1 MSLKRNL
8 IFFTYFLKIL
18 KIIKNFKIKKMN
30 NDTNFFN
37 KNQIIIGIAIGVI
50 ITGIICL
57 IGFVIAPKF
66 NKLLPEI
73 TTTPATTPASSTP
86 SPVEKSLLVRTAESS
101 STKENY
107 DNLDQIPP
115 NESKDIQKIQKFLS
129 DFLNIY
135 CNIKDEG
142 TLKTKSEVLLLKMYN
157 FIKMKKEKD
166 VFFGEVKNDDTTEF
180 RSLTSGKKKGDKL
193 PYNMYITKVLDL
205 LVYIF
210 MISKFKNEDKKEMLS
225 SLFILMFSLSGSKT
239 DIKYNS
245 SDNTFDIEDG
255 PFKTNYKTP
264 NKMSYN
270 DFRDLLYTLVEEIF
284 SNIKIIDDDL
294 INFDI
299 CS

>member
-73 TTTPATTPASSTP
+73 TTTPATTPASTTP

-142 TLKTKSEVLLLKMYN
+142 ILKTKSEVLLLKMYN
-157 FIKMKKEKD
+157 FIKMKKDE
-166 VFFGEVKNDDTTEF
+166 FFIELINDDTAENPGAF
-180 RSLTSGKKKGDKL
+180 YRKKKGDKFKYYPL
-193 PYNMYITKVLDL
+193 INDVNSL
-205 LVYIF
+205 LLYVVF
-210 MISKFKNEDKKEMLS
+210 SSSKFKIEDKKEILS
-225 SLFILMFSLSGSKT
+225 SLLVLSLSTPGFKS

-245 SDNTFDIEDG
+245 NDNTFDIEDG
-255 PFKTNYKTP
+255 PFLSIYKTP

-270 DFRDLLYTLVEEIF
+270 DFRDFLYQIVISVF

-294 INFDI
+294 INFDL